1 MVSALILSLAACSGN
16 KKENSASSIVI
27 DSSSKSAA
35 EPTTAGNDG
44 TKAVSK
50 TELPKTEGVDVDLTK
65 MSSTMVYSEVLNMQ
79 QHLLA
84 GSVGEDIVGDTVAD
98 GDTQLSRLIDEFSIE
113 EGEWDT
119 TSDF

>member
-1 MVSALILSLAACSGN
+1 MKLRIM
-16 KKENSASSIVI
+16 KKEYIN
-27 DSSSKSAA
+27 
-35 EPTTAGNDG
+35 P
-44 TKAVSK
+44 
-50 TELPKTEGVDVDLTK
+50 ELQVVL
-65 MSSTMVYSEVLNMQ
+65 LNMQ

-119 TSDF
+119 VSDF

>member
-1 MVSALILSLAACSGN
+1 MKLRIM
-16 KKENSASSIVI
+16 KKEYIN
-27 DSSSKSAA
+27 
-35 EPTTAGNDG
+35 P
-44 TKAVSK
+44 
-50 TELPKTEGVDVDLTK
+50 ELQVVL
-65 MSSTMVYSEVLNMQ
+65 LNMQ

-84 GSVGEDIVGDTVAD
+84 GSVGEDIVGDTIAD

>member
-1 MVSALILSLAACSGN
+1 MKLRIM
-16 KKENSASSIVI
+16 KKEYIN
-27 DSSSKSAA
+27 
-35 EPTTAGNDG
+35 P
-44 TKAVSK
+44 
-50 TELPKTEGVDVDLTK
+50 ELQVVL
-65 MSSTMVYSEVLNMQ
+65 LNMQ

-98 GDTQLSRLIDEFSIE
+98 GDTQLSRFIDESSNE

>member
-1 MVSALILSLAACSGN
+1 MKLRIM
-16 KKENSASSIVI
+16 KKEYIN
-27 DSSSKSAA
+27 
-35 EPTTAGNDG
+35 P
-44 TKAVSK
+44 
-50 TELPKTEGVDVDLTK
+50 ELQVVL
-65 MSSTMVYSEVLNMQ
+65 LNMQ

-98 GDTQLSRLIDEFSIE
+98 GDSQLSRLIDEFSIE

>member
-1 MVSALILSLAACSGN
+1 MKLRIM
-16 KKENSASSIVI
+16 KKEYIN
-27 DSSSKSAA
+27 
-35 EPTTAGNDG
+35 P
-44 TKAVSK
+44 
-50 TELPKTEGVDVDLTK
+50 ELQVVL
-65 MSSTMVYSEVLNMQ
+65 LNMQ

-98 GDTQLSRLIDEFSIE
+98 GDSQLSRMIDEFQIE

>member
-1 MVSALILSLAACSGN
+1 MKLRIM
-16 KKENSASSIVI
+16 KKEYIN
-27 DSSSKSAA
+27 
-35 EPTTAGNDG
+35 P
-44 TKAVSK
+44 
-50 TELPKTEGVDVDLTK
+50 ELQVVL
-65 MSSTMVYSEVLNMQ
+65 LNMQ

>member
-1 MVSALILSLAACSGN
+1 MKLRIM
-16 KKENSASSIVI
+16 KKEYIN
-27 DSSSKSAA
+27 
-35 EPTTAGNDG
+35 P
-44 TKAVSK
+44 
-50 TELPKTEGVDVDLTK
+50 ELQVVL
-65 MSSTMVYSEVLNMQ
+65 LNMQ

-98 GDTQLSRLIDEFSIE
+98 GDTLLSRLIDEFQIE

>member
-1 MVSALILSLAACSGN
+1 MKLRIM
-16 KKENSASSIVI
+16 KKEYIN
-27 DSSSKSAA
+27 
-35 EPTTAGNDG
+35 P
-44 TKAVSK
+44 
-50 TELPKTEGVDVDLTK
+50 ELQVVL
-65 MSSTMVYSEVLNMQ
+65 LNMQ

-98 GDTQLSRLIDEFSIE
+98 GDTQLSRLIDEFQVE

>member
-1 MVSALILSLAACSGN
+1 MKLKIM
-16 KKENSASSIVI
+16 KKEYIN
-27 DSSSKSAA
+27 
-35 EPTTAGNDG
+35 P
-44 TKAVSK
+44 
-50 TELPKTEGVDVDLTK
+50 ELQVVL
-65 MSSTMVYSEVLNMQ
+65 LNMQ

-98 GDTQLSRLIDEFSIE
+98 GDTQLSRLIDEFSNE

>member
-1 MVSALILSLAACSGN
+1 MKLRIM
-16 KKENSASSIVI
+16 KKEYINPALQV
-27 DSSSKSAA
+27 
-35 EPTTAGNDG
+35 
-44 TKAVSK
+44 V
-50 TELPKTEGVDVDLTK
+50 L
-65 MSSTMVYSEVLNMQ
+65 LNMQ

>member
-1 MVSALILSLAACSGN
+1 MKLRIM
-16 KKENSASSIVI
+16 KKEYIN
-27 DSSSKSAA
+27 
-35 EPTTAGNDG
+35 P
-44 TKAVSK
+44 
-50 TELPKTEGVDVDLTK
+50 ELQVVL
-65 MSSTMVYSEVLNMQ
+65 LNMQ

-98 GDTQLSRLIDEFSIE
+98 GDTQLSRLIDEFSNE

>member
-1 MVSALILSLAACSGN
+1 MKLRIM
-16 KKENSASSIVI
+16 KKEYIN
-27 DSSSKSAA
+27 
-35 EPTTAGNDG
+35 P
-44 TKAVSK
+44 
-50 TELPKTEGVDVDLTK
+50 ELQVVL
-65 MSSTMVYSEVLNMQ
+65 LNMQ

-98 GDTQLSRLIDEFSIE
+98 GDTQLSRLIDEFQIE